1 MCANCAFIDKLR
13 SLLSEFHTRRENVE
27 SVEKDGGSAQLV
39 DLELE
44 HRSVD
49 QVDDHREL
57 CASID
62 GCDTTR

>member
-1 MCANCAFIDKLR
+1 MCVNCAFIDKLR
-13 SLLSEFHTRRENVE
+13 SLLSEFHTRKENVE
-27 SVEKDGGSAQLV
+27 SVEKEGRSAHLV

-44 HRSVD
+44 RRSVD

-57 CASID
+57 CASIE